1 MADPSALLLRYITRR
16 VAASPVPDADLL
28 HRFCTDRDAD
38 AFAGL
43 VRRHGPA
50 VYRVC
55 RHMLGPADADDAF
68 QANKRGA
75 NVRLGSSGPR
85 CIRLVCSWVR
95 SPVHWWPNS
104 TSTAVAQ
111 WRHQRSYQRRTTGRM
126 SAKRTGERVLISGQ
140 QSVYNGPPA
149 SPRNAPRGEARPWPY
164 DQCAGMSTQYR
175 SKLPLCV
182 TTSPCVQA
190 FPRVPC
196 PWPGVVLC
204 RIGVPVDGRLSFM
217 PGFVE

>member
-28 HRFCTDRDAD
+28 HRFCADRDAD

-95 SPVHWWPNS
+95 
-104 TSTAVAQ
+104 
-111 WRHQRSYQRRTTGRM
+111 RTTGRM

-175 SKLPLCV
+175 SKLPLCI